1 VVGCRR
7 WTQTVK
13 NSSCD
18 VLPPGRHFCKIAASS
33 PKLVRTITRHFN
45 SPLWLLAPFL
55 AFFALF
61 WLAPLIGGAKLSLE
75 SNGLFGPP
83 EFAGLANY
91 RAVLDDP
98 RFFKALRNT
107 LTYTLASIVAIVPLA
122 LWLAEALH
130 RCWPRLKG
138 VLSFVLLLPG
148 LTPPAV
154 LALLFLLVFHGRNGL
169 LNQLF
174 VMPLGFAPIDWL
186 RDPGWIMPALVI
198 QAAWRWLGMITF
210 FLLAGRESLPRPLYE
225 VAALETNRSWP
236 VWRGVTLPLLRHV
249 IVFVCIYLAVDAFAM
264 FAGAY
269 VLLGGSGGTADA
281 GLLLVNYTYQQA
293 FSFGRFGTAA
303 AMSLT
308 VAPLLLVVLGLALI
322 GRRRS
327 Q

>member
-1 VVGCRR
+1 MAAPRR
-7 WTQTVK
+7 I
-13 NSSCD
+13 S
-18 VLPPGRHFCKIAASS
+18 
-33 PKLVRTITRHFN
+33 N
-45 SPLWLLAPFL
+45 SPLWLLAPFFGL
-55 AFFALF
+55 FVLF
-61 WLAPLIGGAKLSLE
+61 WLAPLIGGVKLSLE
-75 SNGLFGPP
+75 TDSLFGTP

-98 RFFKALRNT
+98 RFLKALRNT
-107 LTYTLASIVAIVPLA
+107 LTYTLASIIVIVPLA
-122 LWLAEALH
+122 LLLAEALH

-138 VLSFVLLLPG
+138 VLSFILLLPG

-169 LNQLF
+169 LNRWF
-174 VMPLGFAPIDWL
+174 VLPLGFAPIDWL
-186 RDPGWIMPALVI
+186 KDPAWIMPALVI

-236 VWRGVTLPLLRHV
+236 VFRGVTLPLLRHV
-249 IVFVCIYLAVDAFAM
+249 IVFVCVYLVVDAFAM
-264 FAGAY
+264 FSGAY

-281 GLLLVNYTYQQA
+281 GLLLINYTYQQA

-308 VAPLLLVVLGLALI
+308 VAPLLLGVLGLCLL
-322 GRRRS
+322 GKRRS
-327 Q
+327 RG